1 MRLLLEL
8 VEEEEATEVAEVA
21 AARTNQLLDIPLP
34 QLIRF
39 QSPLEVVEPVESGVE
54 LHPLPVVQ
62 VRFQR
67 TDLFSPS
74 RTAEAAEPL
83 GLTKLLA
90 QVELQQL
97 DLQVVPEELHQLRQV
112 FTAALERTV
121 LRTIS
126 SAQ

>member
-8 VEEEEATEVAEVA
+8 VEEEAATEVAEVA
-21 AARTNQLLDIPLP
+21 AALTNQLLDIPLP

-97 DLQVVPEELHQLRQV
+97 DLQAVLAELHQL
-112 FTAALERTV
+112 AEERAVAWAKTEHQ
-121 LRTIS
+121 TTS
-126 SAQ
+126 SEP